1 MIFIDSSDKVEKF
14 NEDIQNELKYSNS
27 FITVDTEFI
36 RENNPLPILCLI
48 QISTSSCVYLID
60 PLKVPISFLQF
71 CLSNKS
77 LKKVFHSSE
86 QDIEILVNNGLT
98 INNIYDTQLYEML
111 LNTKENVSYH
121 DIVYRYLGKSLRKS
135 YVLSN
140 WLNRPLSYKQITYA
154 MNDVVYLR
162 QVFIK
167 QQKKLRDLNRENWL
181 DDEIIDMYNSLS
193 KIEKLQNSIDKD
205 NIPIMKLLL
214 EWRYNKSQELKLNLE
229 NIIKDDLIKNIC
241 RKGADFI
248 HNLQHSRNIH
258 DSVMKEFIYFAD
270 SISEQI
276 IIKEPREYNAEIEI
290 LKTLLRVKSEEYQIC
305 PKIIA
310 KTKDLFN
317 FLCGNFNDVK
327 FLQGWRYNI
336 FGKFAFALMNGEIYL
351 GIDNNKVKLY
361 EE

>member
-205 NIPIMKLLL
+205 NIPIMLSLTL
-214 EWRYNKSQELKLNLE
+214 VLIGNIVDIRFLFQGLE
-229 NIIKDDLIKNIC
+229 NFKIITYIQVLTYIAYI
-241 RKGADFI
+241 A
-248 HNLQHSRNIH
+248 
-258 DSVMKEFIYFAD
+258 
-270 SISEQI
+270 SIFLFVKTENDVLL
-276 IIKEPREYNAEIEI
+276 YTI
-290 LKTLLRVKSEEYQIC
+290 LKSSTDLVVNLFLFMFAFIC
-305 PKIIA
+305 
-310 KTKDLFN
+310 
-317 FLCGNFNDVK
+317 FLKK
-327 FLQGWRYNI
+327 FL
-336 FGKFAFALMNGEIYL
+336 
-351 GIDNNKVKLY
+351 
-361 EE
+361 